1 MIYIEEL
8 KSIKY
13 YFSILWGRLVLRLLW
28 KNLKPQEL
36 YVDANKYHFASVGK
50 VVKLLDLYLN
60 LEIWTYKGI
69 ELISIEDLT
78 TSGNKNVIF
87 LRYT

>member
-1 MIYIEEL
+1 MISIESL
-8 KSIKY
+8 TLIKY

-36 YVDANKYHFASVGK
+36 YVDTNKYQFASVGK
-50 VVKLLDLYLN
+50 VVKLLDLHLN
-60 LEIWTYKGI
+60 LEIWVYKGI

-87 LRYT
+87 LRYS